1 MREYIRRCKEAYSTG
16 GSKIEYVRHVLLE
29 FEDPGRRE
37 LVWRGTKALIDLSRD
52 QRRGK
57 FIPMHSI
64 RLLSGVTKCQSKTA
78 GLWPWL
84 ERHADVIE
92 REQGEGAYRIKSE
105 FYDAMQQVFN
115 NPSQVAYEG
124 AAAGPSR

>member
-57 FIPMHSI
+57 FIPMHKHP
-64 RLLSGVTKCQSKTA
+64 VTFWSHEVPKQDC
-78 GLWPWL
+78 WL
-84 ERHADVIE
+84 
-92 REQGEGAYRIKSE
+92 
-105 FYDAMQQVFN
+105 
-115 NPSQVAYEG
+115 VAV
-124 AAAGPSR
+124 ARKAC